1 MSTGERRPLAEAQII
16 AEDLLAL
23 LAPYAAWCAIAGSI
37 RRQRPTIGDGEIVA
51 IPIGGHI
58 TKAHSLLGITDKL
71 LHEGVISQAL
81 YNGKPRWGTKL
92 RGIIYKGMK
101 FELFMVDEYNRGY
114 RFAVCTG
121 PDNSEDKANTY
132 CMTMIKRGKAPF
144 SVHDGYVWLG
154 DTALKINT
162 EEDWFALLGIPCL
175 PPPERSIKA
184 YMRFFGRG
192 HRWGDPQRYR
202 VQYVQQ
208 TLWNLEHMLELE
220 ERHLKADASPSLPQR
235 DFQWCAPWLRGNGM
249 VIIRDWRGRWVLAEP
264 THPAAEGYRQRLCW
278 MSSPLFG
285 GEQYTLTAW
294 LRDQWERQHFV
305 ADVLAEAIEALRD
318 AVYE

>member
-1 MSTGERRPLAEAQII
+1 MSTGERRPLAEAQMI
-16 AEDLLAL
+16 ADELTAL
-23 LAPYAAWCAIAGSI
+23 LAPYADWIAVAGSI
-37 RRQRPTIGDGEIVA
+37 RRQRPTVGDGELVA
-51 IPIGGHI
+51 MPKGGVIG
-58 TKAHSLLGITDKL
+58 KKHSLLTITDML
-71 LHEGVISQAL
+71 LQQGVITQAL
-81 YNGKPRWGTKL
+81 YNGKPRWGQRL
-92 RGIIYKGMK
+92 RGIVYKGMK

-121 PDNSEDKANTY
+121 PDNQQDRANTY
-132 CMTMIKRGKAPF
+132 LMIQIKKAPF
-144 SVHDGYVWLG
+144 AVRDGYVWLG
-154 DTALKINT
+154 NQKLKISM

-184 YMRFFGRG
+184 YIRAFNKG
-192 HRWGDPQRYR
+192 HRWGTAQDYI
-202 VQYVQQ
+202 VQYIQRS
-208 TLWNLEHMLELE
+208 LWNLEHMLELE
-220 ERHLKADASPSLPQR
+220 VKHLKPDAVPSLPQR
-235 DFQWCAPWLRGNGM
+235 DFQWGTPWLRGNGM
-249 VIIRDWRGRWVLAEP
+249 VIIRDGRGRWILADP
-264 THPAAEGYRQRLCW
+264 SHPAAEAYRQRLCL